1 MGHHPW
7 CPHALVANAFHSRSY
22 FEVARPTYI
31 SFRHLKHRSGEP
43 LQDYIRLFRQMQNRV
58 HNLLA
63 TSVIMVFYLNIRNTK
78 VREEMAAHWVHT
90 VAELYAL
97 A

>member
-1 MGHHPW
+1 MVPPRT
-7 CPHALVANAFHSRSY
+7 CRKCFS
-22 FEVARPTYI
+22 FEIIFRGGSPTYI
-31 SFRHLKHRSGEP
+31 SFHHLKHRSGEP

-63 TSVIMVFYLNIRNTK
+63 TSIIMVFYLNVRNTK